1 MANRPFPA
9 ARTPG
14 VREPL
19 FVRRTACF
27 RPSGERQRYS
37 EACASVYKFAEA
49 ARQAQDGALCPLAAS
64 LGTDVT

>member
-9 ARTPG
+9 ARIPG
-14 VREPL
+14 VRGPL

-37 EACASVYKFAEA
+37 EACQASISLQRLPDRRRT
-49 ARQAQDGALCPLAAS
+49 ARCTRLRPAS
-64 LGTDVT
+64 ARM